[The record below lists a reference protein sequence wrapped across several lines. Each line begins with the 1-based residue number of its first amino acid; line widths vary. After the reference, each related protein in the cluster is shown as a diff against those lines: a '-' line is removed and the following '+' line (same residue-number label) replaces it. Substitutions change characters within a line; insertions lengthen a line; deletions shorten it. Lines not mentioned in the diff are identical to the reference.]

1 LGPPKKNIYFP
12 KVVDDEKLMVLNDF
26 IFLISLITDLDPDSN
41 PDPQNENQENRYS
54 SKTEGPTDDSKTD
67 LNLLKLG
74 LQLLHRV
81 FSQEM
86 SSFVTK
92 LI

>member
-1 LGPPKKNIYFP
+1 
-12 KVVDDEKLMVLNDF
+12 M
-26 IFLISLITDLDPDSN
+26 ITDLDPD
-41 PDPQNENQENRYS
+41 PTLDPQNENQENRYS
-54 SKTEGPTDDSKTD
+54 SETEGPTDDSKTD
-67 LNLLKLG
+67 LNLFKLG
-74 LQLLHRV
+74 LQLLHRA